1 MKIRKAQ
8 ISDSD
13 IIHKLSL
20 QLGYTPDLS
29 TVKQNVA
36 HMIKHSD
43 YELVVMTNVSG
54 HLIGWMSLVI
64 RYRIEDVSFL
74 QVAALV
80 IDENVRGR
88 GAGRLLM
95 DYAAE
100 VAKIRHLTF
109 VGLHSSKSRAGA
121 HAFYEHI
128 GYQKAKE
135 SFFFRKDMK

>member
-8 ISDSD
+8 ISDLD
-13 IIHKLSL
+13 AIHELSW

-29 TVKQNVA
+29 TVKRNIA
-36 HMIKHSD
+36 HMLEHPD
-43 YELVVMTNVSG
+43 YDLVVMTDNSG
-54 HLIGWMSLVI
+54 SVIGWMSLAI

-74 QVAALV
+74 QVTALV
-80 IDENVRGR
+80 TDEDVRGK

-100 VAKIRHLTF
+100 VAKTRHLSF
-109 VGLHSSKSRAGA
+109 VGLHSSKPRADA
-121 HAFYEHI
+121 HAFYERI